1 MAHIGTGTQRYDKKY
16 HQNDNHFK
24 RKPKI
29 RMISLKLYNC
39 PYFPKYIIRLLIVQI
54 TSSNVKHW

>member
-24 RKPKI
+24 RNQ
-29 RMISLKLYNC
+29 RSG
-39 PYFPKYIIRLLIVQI
+39 
-54 TSSNVKHW
+54 